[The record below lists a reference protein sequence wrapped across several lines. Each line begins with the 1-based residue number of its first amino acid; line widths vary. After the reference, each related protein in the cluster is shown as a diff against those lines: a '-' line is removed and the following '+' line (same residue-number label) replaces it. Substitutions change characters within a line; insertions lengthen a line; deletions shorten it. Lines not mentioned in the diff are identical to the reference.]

1 MNTSQLLHFK
11 NLFDPWASWDSGQ
24 QINPCSDRPRRC
36 FNMSWHSLRFTER
49 PWCSCWAIQLF
60 QKPDQNVV
68 LFWWFWNQSE
78 VTLLIFLLAIWNETF
93 RVCKY
98 EVSTIIDEQTLREL
112 QGKLDTLDKFQVTI
126 WRDLVYDPPI
136 QRKCSSNWTTTSVV
150 IECPWNPLPS
160 NCIAG
165 ATGRIWPVF
174 TSVFLIETGI
184 GKVIIEK
191 WIWFKST
198 RLLVTYTFNIL
209 QLAVMCLLNTYD
221 LPLAQSSMKVHS
233 AICTWIQAD
242 RIHGISAA
250 LSNQEIGQIQTAG
263 QICWWLSW
271 KYYRL
276 ITRWWFQPIW
286 KILVKLDPFPK

>member
-198 RLLVTYTFNIL
+198 RLLVTIYL
-209 QLAVMCLLNTYD
+209 QHPSTCCDVLTKYLRPSTCPIFHEGAFSYLHLDSSRSNPWYFSSFEQPGDRPNSNSRADLLMAE
-221 LPLAQSSMKVHS
+221 L
-233 AICTWIQAD
+233 
-242 RIHGISAA
+242 
-250 LSNQEIGQIQTAG
+250 
-263 QICWWLSW
+263 
-271 KYYRL
+271 
-276 ITRWWFQPIW
+276 
-286 KILVKLDPFPK
+286 KILSVDY